1 MASTL
6 VTLLLV
12 TGFAAAYGYARW
24 AGYYIAAGVWSLVFL
39 GLTPLVIKAM
49 MFDRRP
55 LLGLALLVA
64 KFFWLGAM
72 FALFMHWSRGGA
84 SARVLGSA
92 LIAGVTT
99 PLLVVVLRALGS
111 LNRPPED
118 NLKSMREGKR

>member
-6 VTLLLV
+6 VTLALV
-12 TGFAAAYGYARW
+12 AGFAIAYGYPRW
-24 AGYYIAAGVWSLVFL
+24 AGYYLAAGVWALVFL

-55 LLGLALLVA
+55 LLGLGLLA
-64 KFFWLGAM
+64 GKFVWLGAM
-72 FALFMHWSRGGA
+72 FALFLHWSRGGA
-84 SARVLGSA
+84 SAKTLGSA

-111 LNRPPED
+111 LNRPSEA
-118 NLKSMREGKR
+118 NSISMREGKR